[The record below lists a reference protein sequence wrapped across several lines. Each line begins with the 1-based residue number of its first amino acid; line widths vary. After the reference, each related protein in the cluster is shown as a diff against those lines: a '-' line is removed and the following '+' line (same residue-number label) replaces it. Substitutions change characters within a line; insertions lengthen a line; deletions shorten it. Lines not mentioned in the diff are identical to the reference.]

1 MLSIIIAGAL
11 GRMGKAIR
19 DIAKNENDI
28 KIGSLI
34 EREDHPMIGEFFDD
48 LKLESSLGDIIDK
61 GDVVIDFTT
70 PSASLEHLK
79 IVAKYK
85 KAIIIGTTGFSDNQK
100 DEIKRFSKDA
110 KVVLSPNMSVGIN
123 LLSHIIGLVTEVLG
137 ADFDTEIVEFH
148 HHFKKDAPS
157 GTALMLAEVIAKVRG
172 YKLDKDLIFGRYGNV
187 GARPQDQIGIHAVR
201 AGDIV
206 GEHLAHMTRA
216 TRLSNGT
223 LTVEVSSPIV
233 SQELN
238 LLKENYIALLNERMG
253 RVIVQRIRF
262 VPGKF
267 PRPRIPLVSAEDNL
281 PVDDLFLTDIDD
293 AHLRDSFNSLYK
305 TQRRRETAMLKAG
318 AHRCERCGV
327 VFFGNDKI
335 CPGCQ
340 FDEIADK
347 Q

>member
-206 GEHLAHMTRA
+206 GEHLILFCGEGERIEITHRAHNRYCFAKGAIRA
-216 TRLSNGT
+216 ARWVVDKPFGFYDMLDVLG
-223 LTVEVSSPIV
+223 
-233 SQELN
+233 
-238 LLKENYIALLNERMG
+238 LKRGINNEDR
-253 RVIVQRIRF
+253 
-262 VPGKF
+262 
-267 PRPRIPLVSAEDNL
+267 
-281 PVDDLFLTDIDD
+281 
-293 AHLRDSFNSLYK
+293 
-305 TQRRRETAMLKAG
+305 
-318 AHRCERCGV
+318 
-327 VFFGNDKI
+327 
-335 CPGCQ
+335 
-340 FDEIADK
+340 
-347 Q
+347 